1 VGWGCN
7 GRCELTFPPCTAP
20 LSMATHA
27 LSAGLLAAVMKM
39 GIQAMIK
46 RYDEAGDVTDAAAV
60 AN

>member
-1 VGWGCN
+1 
-7 GRCELTFPPCTAP
+7 
-20 LSMATHA
+20 MATHA